1 MGFAASQARLLL
13 LTARKSDL
21 EFRAQQITNSEMLLA
36 MQTEEIARDYSNKLS
51 NQTLKYNGANGAVD
65 IKASTLFDTTQGLSL
80 QVYIGPTPAED
91 EDFENDANWETW
103 TASSGHADYDGA
115 QILTGINNGTMRIID
130 NTGKTLDDVI
140 NGTQFTVTYN
150 TEDDAKADAEYRRK
164 TAALQVKEKRLQM
177 DLQQIEAQQKACDTE
192 IESVKKIM
200 DKHIEKE
207 FKVFS

>member
-21 EFRAQQITNSEMLLA
+21 EFRAQQITNSEMILA
-36 MQTEEIARDYSNKLS
+36 MQTEEIAREYSNKLS
-51 NQTLKYNGANGAVD
+51 NQTLKYNGADGSVD
-65 IKASTLFDTTQGLSL
+65 IKASTFFDTTQGLSL
-80 QVYIGPTPAED
+80 QVYVGPTPASD
-91 EDFENDANWETW
+91 EDFENNAYWETW
-103 TASSGHADYDGA
+103 TVDGGYDDFNGA

-130 NTGKTLDDVI
+130 NTGKPIPDAI
-140 NGTQFTVTYN
+140 NGTQFSVTYN

-200 DKHIEKE
+200 DKNIEKT